1 MGRMM
6 MTSTRSRS
14 SSCGGNGPVNLTG
27 SCGKPLRGLY
37 GPAGAPDPADR
48 GITVCSPRA
57 NTTSIWPGPER
68 ICGYRSGRPQV
79 APPLDRRRSPMRGR
93 KNPPLDLTPVPDGT
107 PLTFDTMAR
116 AYLEDYELQRY
127 RTMST
132 ARPRVEHLR
141 GFFGGW
147 VPEAMT
153 ADSVRRYQLHRRK
166 D

>member
-1 MGRMM
+1 
-6 MTSTRSRS
+6 
-14 SSCGGNGPVNLTG
+14 
-27 SCGKPLRGLY
+27 
-37 GPAGAPDPADR
+37 
-48 GITVCSPRA
+48 
-57 NTTSIWPGPER
+57 
-68 ICGYRSGRPQV
+68 
-79 APPLDRRRSPMRGR
+79 MRGR

-147 VPEAMT
+147 APEAMT
-153 ADSVRRYQLHRRK
+153 SDAVRRYQLHRRQPQCGSR
-166 D
+166 DHQPRDVGAEPDVSVGDPPRAPRAHAAVSEPLGGEPAAARVL